1 MRQIYNQQVI
11 GVGIDLVEIASITL
25 LVSESNGRFLSRYF
39 TEAELAFAG
48 QTARRAPRLAG
59 RFAAKEAVV
68 KALGTGWGDGIAWTD
83 IEVLTSPS
91 GAPSVTL
98 YNVAA
103 TAAVDVSCWFVSI
116 SYAGAYATAVA
127 VAVGERP
134 GCGDRVRSEA

>member
-1 MRQIYNQQVI
+1 MLRFRII
-11 GVGIDLVEIASITL
+11 GVGIDLVEIAGI
-25 LVSESNGRFLSRYF
+25 VRIISESDGGFLSRYF

-48 QTARRAPRLAG
+48 QSARRAPRLAG

-68 KALGTGWGDGIAWTD
+68 KALGIGWGDGIAWTD

-91 GAPSVTL
+91 GAPSVIL

-103 TAAVDVSCWFVSI
+103 TAAVDVSRWFVSI
-116 SYAGAYATAVA
+116 SCAGGYATAVA

-134 GCGDRVRSEA
+134 GCGDQVRS